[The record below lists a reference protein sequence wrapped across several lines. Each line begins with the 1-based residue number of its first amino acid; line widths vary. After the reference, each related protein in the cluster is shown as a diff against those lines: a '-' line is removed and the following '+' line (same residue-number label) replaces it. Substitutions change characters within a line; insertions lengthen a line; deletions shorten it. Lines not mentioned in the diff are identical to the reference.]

1 MIPDDCDPLI
11 LIIAAGSDAKE
22 PWQMEAWTH
31 GRLTKGVS
39 VRCSQAVDCK
49 D

>member
-1 MIPDDCDPLI
+1 MI

-31 GRLTKGVS
+31 NKKGVS
-39 VRCSQAVDCK
+39 VRCSQAMDCK